1 MTISLEHITLLQI
14 ASCMFLSGKAE
25 GIDAIIEQAKHIY
38 FDAYEH
44 TELSDYNKM
53 MREML
58 EYFPKQY
65 AKLRLNEYAPLD
77 IGEIEKR
84 IAEHH
89 R

>member
-1 MTISLEHITLLQI
+1 MLL
-14 ASCMFLSGKAE
+14 AVKYCLV
-25 GIDAIIEQAKHIY
+25 
-38 FDAYEH
+38 
-44 TELSDYNKM
+44 KM
-53 MREML
+53 MRKML

-89 R
+89 G